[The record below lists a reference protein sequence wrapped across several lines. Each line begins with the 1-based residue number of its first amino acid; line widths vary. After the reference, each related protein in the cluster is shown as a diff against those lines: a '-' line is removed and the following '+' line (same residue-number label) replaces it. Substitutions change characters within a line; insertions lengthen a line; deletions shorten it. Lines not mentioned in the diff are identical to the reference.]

1 MNTRSLLRLPEYDYS
16 RTGMYFVTICLRERM
31 PLFGLVEGDTM
42 QLSRFGDIVAAE
54 IQNLENRFVG
64 VRIDLSMVMPD
75 HAHLVVALGE
85 QAQRLGIVI
94 GSLKAASAREINR
107 VRGTTGAHLWQRG
120 YYDHV
125 IRDDADLDR
134 VHSYIATNPLRWTL
148 RHSTP

>member
-1 MNTRSLLRLPEYDYS
+1 MNMRSSLRLPEYDYS
-16 RTGMYFVTICLRERM
+16 RSGMYFVTICLRERT
-31 PLFGLVEGDTM
+31 PLFGRVEGDT
-42 QLSRFGDIVAAE
+42 LRPSPFGDIVAAE

-64 VRIDLSMVMPD
+64 VRIDLSIVMPD
-75 HAHLVVALGE
+75 HAHFVAVLGA
-85 QAQRLGIVI
+85 QGQRLGIVT

-134 VHSYIATNPLRWTL
+134 VRSYIATNPLRWTL